1 MTPALPQASDILAAL
16 GQAVFAW
23 DIASD
28 VIVWGEQ
35 LSAVFPGIP
44 AERLATGAEFAK
56 LIEPAPSLRTAA
68 LAQTSAVHGADGTP
82 YRVEYG
88 VRMSASDP
96 VVWVEE
102 TGRWFAG
109 PDGRPV
115 RALGSVRINNERHAR
130 DEELTRLARLDPLTG
145 ELNR

>member
-1 MTPALPQASDILAAL
+1 VPAQDSPLSRNEAILTPALPQASDILAAL

-88 VRMSASDP
+88 VRMSAADP
-96 VVWVEE
+96 WS
-102 TGRWFAG
+102 GSKRPAAG
-109 PDGRPV
+109 SPAPT
-115 RALGSVRINNERHAR
+115 AAR
-130 DEELTRLARLDPLTG
+130 SARSAPSASTMSATPATR
-145 ELNR
+145 N

>member
-28 VIVWGEQ
+28 AIVWGEQ
-35 LSAVFPGIP
+35 VGAVFPGIP

-56 LIEPAPSLRTAA
+56 LIEPAQTLRTAA
-68 LAQTSAVHGADGTP
+68 LALTSPMHGAGGTP

-96 VVWVEE
+96 V
-102 TGRWFAG
+102 
-109 PDGRPV
+109 
-115 RALGSVRINNERHAR
+115 INERNPEKGR
-130 DEELTRLARLDPLTG
+130 NTGKDENKN
-145 ELNR
+145 NR

>member
-28 VIVWGEQ
+28 VIVWGEHAG
-35 LSAVFPGIP
+35 AVFPGIP

-82 YRVEYG
+82 STTLDG
-88 VRMSASDP
+88 VVAQLTDL
-96 VVWVEE
+96 
-102 TGRWFAG
+102 
-109 PDGRPV
+109 
-115 RALGSVRINNERHAR
+115 LG
-130 DEELTRLARLDPLTG
+130 
-145 ELNR
+145 